1 MSRGRKSPPPEA
13 VPRARRFALGPRL
26 LALLIAGAA
35 VAAIVMFWRRPAPD
49 PLGNLSEAAASDSA
63 NAMFESNRFT
73 DALPYFRR
81 LERLGPQNSYLFHAR
96 FAATLQ
102 NAAVEARNRDGID
115 LARSGSSADRIGLVR
130 DALAEMDRAE
140 LLAPGAEQRGDVAS
154 SRAWLLGLWGFWRE
168 SDLEFRRANQ
178 IRPLIPEERVE
189 AMWVEAML
197 LDPTRTAPAP
207 LTR

>member
-1 MSRGRKSPPPEA
+1 MSRGRKMPPPDTA
-13 VPRARRFALGPRL
+13 PRARRVALGRRL
-26 LALLIAGAA
+26 LALLITAAA

-63 NAMFESNRFT
+63 NAMFESNRFF

-81 LERLGPQNSYLFHAR
+81 IERLGPQNSYLFHAR

-102 NAAVEARNRDGID
+102 NAAVEVRNRDGID
-115 LARSGSSADRIGLVR
+115 MARSGSSADRIGLLR
-130 DALAEMDRAE
+130 AALAEMDRAE
-140 LLAPGAEQRGDVAS
+140 SLAPSAQERGDVAT

-168 SDLEFRRANQ
+168 SYLEFRRANQ

-189 AMWVEAML
+189 ATWVETML
-197 LDPTRTAPAP
+197 LDPRQTTPPPPTR
-207 LTR
+207 